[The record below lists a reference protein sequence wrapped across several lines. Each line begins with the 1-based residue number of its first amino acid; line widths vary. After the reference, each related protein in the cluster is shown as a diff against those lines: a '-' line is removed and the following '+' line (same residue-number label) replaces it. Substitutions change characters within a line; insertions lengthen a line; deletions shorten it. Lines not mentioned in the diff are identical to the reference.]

1 MFPTDSEFTL
11 LYFVYFSVFIYF
23 LLGLIFTK
31 RTIHKVNLTIFM
43 VYFLLMLYIFLD
55 EDNFKGGNS
64 LAVLFYGAIFVISHI
79 IIYGVIELIKSFQKK

>member
-64 LAVLFYGAIFVISHI
+64 LAVLFYGAIFVISNI

>member
-11 LYFVYFSVFIYF
+11 LYFVYFSVFAYF

-31 RTIHKVNLTIFM
+31 RTTYKVNLIIFLI
-43 VYFLLMLYIFLD
+43 YFFLMFYVFLD

-64 LAVLFYGAIFVISHI
+64 LAVLLSGGFFVITNI
-79 IIYGVIELIKSFQKK
+79 FIYGLVELIMNFRMR

>member
-1 MFPTDSEFTL
+1 MFPTDSEYIL

-23 LLGLIFTK
+23 FLGLIFTK
-31 RTIHKVNLTIFM
+31 KPLYKVNLTIFM

>member
-11 LYFVYFSVFIYF
+11 LYFVYFSVFVYF
-23 LLGLIFTK
+23 FLGLIFTK
-31 RTIHKVNLTIFM
+31 RPIHKVNLTVFM

-64 LAVLFYGAIFVISHI
+64 LAVLFFGGIFVVAHI
-79 IIYGVIELIKSFQKK
+79 IIYGVIELIRSFQNK

>member
-11 LYFVYFSVFIYF
+11 LYFVYFSVFVYF
-23 LLGLIFTK
+23 FLGLIFTK
-31 RTIHKVNLTIFM
+31 RPIHKVNLTVFM

-64 LAVLFYGAIFVISHI
+64 LAVLFYGGIFVLNHI
-79 IIYGVIELIKSFQKK
+79 VIYGIIELIRSFQKK

>member
-11 LYFVYFSVFIYF
+11 LYFVYFSVFAYF

-31 RTIHKVNLTIFM
+31 RTICKVNLIIFLI
-43 VYFLLMLYIFLD
+43 YFFLMFYVFLD

-64 LAVLFYGAIFVISHI
+64 LAVLLSGGIFVITHI
-79 IIYGVIELIKSFQKK
+79 VIYGLVELIISFRKR

>member
-11 LYFVYFSVFIYF
+11 LYFVYFSVFAYF

-31 RTIHKVNLTIFM
+31 RTIYKVNLIIFLI
-43 VYFLLMLYIFLD
+43 YFFLMFYVFLD

-64 LAVLFYGAIFVISHI
+64 LAVLLSGGIFVITHI
-79 IIYGVIELIKSFQKK
+79 LVYGIVELIMSFKKK

>member
-23 LLGLIFTK
+23 FLGLIFTK
-31 RTIHKVNLTIFM
+31 RTIYKVNLTIFS
-43 VYFLLMLYIFLD
+43 VYFLFMLYVFLD

-64 LAVLFYGAIFVISHI
+64 LVVLFYGGIFVIAHI
-79 IIYGVIELIKSFQKK
+79 IIYGVIELIRSFRKN

>member
-31 RTIHKVNLTIFM
+31 RSIYKVNLTVFM
-43 VYFLLMLYIFLD
+43 VYFLLMIYVFLD

-64 LAVLFYGAIFVISHI
+64 LMVLFYGGIFILAHI
-79 IIYGVIELIKSFQKK
+79 FIYGVIELIRYFQKK

>member
-1 MFPTDSEFTL
+1 MFPTDSEFIL

-23 LLGLIFTK
+23 FLGLIFTK
-31 RTIHKVNLTIFM
+31 RTIHKVNLIIFM

-64 LAVLFYGAIFVISHI
+64 LAVLFYGVIFVVTHI
-79 IIYGVIELIKSFQKK
+79 IIYGVIELITSFRKK